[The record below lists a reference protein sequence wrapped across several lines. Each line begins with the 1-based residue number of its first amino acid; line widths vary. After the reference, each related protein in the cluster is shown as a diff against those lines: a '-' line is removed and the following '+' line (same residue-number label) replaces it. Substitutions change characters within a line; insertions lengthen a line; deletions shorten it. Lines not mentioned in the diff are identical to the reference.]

1 MDVLEAMETCIA
13 MRYLKPDPVPR
24 ETLKQLV
31 YAATRASN
39 PGNSQGWEFVV
50 IDDAD
55 LKRRLGEVVR
65 AGMAPAFSSKP
76 AGLDASAERMYRGAE
91 HLAEHFAEVP
101 AWILGC
107 ARKIY
112 PPHAPREE
120 FMYSTIYPAAQNLV
134 VAARSMNLGTAFTT
148 FQWVAEAMLRE
159 TLGIPDD
166 VYLCVFIAVG
176 YPERQFTRVRRRPVD
191 EVLHWNGWQR

>member
-1 MDVLEAMETCIA
+1 MDVIEAMETCIA

-24 ETLKQLV
+24 ETLERLV

-39 PGNSQGWEFVV
+39 PGNSQGWAFLV

-55 LKRRLGEVVR
+55 LKRRIGEAVR
-65 AGMAPAFSSKP
+65 EAMAPVFRNKP
-76 AGLDASAERMYRGAE
+76 AGLDGVAERMYQGAE

-107 ARKIY
+107 ARKVY
-112 PPHAPREE
+112 PPQAPRDE

-134 VAARSMNLGTAFTT
+134 VAARSMNIGTASVSYTHLT
-148 FQWVAEAMLRE
+148 LPTNRE
-159 TLGIPDD
+159 
-166 VYLCVFIAVG
+166 V
-176 YPERQFTRVRRRPVD
+176 
-191 EVLHWNGWQR
+191 

>member
-24 ETLKQLV
+24 DTLRQLV

-39 PGNSQGWEFVV
+39 PGNSQGWDFLI

-55 LKRRLGEVVR
+55 LKARLGEAVR
-65 AGMAPAFSSKP
+65 RGMAPAFRNKP
-76 AGLDASAERMYRGAE
+76 AGLDGVAERMYRGAE

-101 AWILGC
+101 AWVLGC
-107 ARKIY
+107 ARRIY
-112 PPHAPREE
+112 PPQAPRAE

-134 VAARSMNLGTAFTT
+134 VAARAMNLGTAFTT
-148 FQWVAEAMLRE
+148 FQWVMEDLLRE
-159 TLGIPDD
+159 TLTIPDD
-166 VYLCVFIAVG
+166 VYLCVLIAVG
-176 YPERQFTRVRRRPVD
+176 YPDRPFSKVRRRPLD
-191 EVLHWNGWQR
+191 EVLHWNGW